1 MGDTHVSIVPRQA
14 HEPGVPQVVGEEVLR
29 GLGGLSCDPCVQAS
43 CGLHAI
49 PGEQEGC
56 LPTVAVLEGQEEVWV
71 LAIHVQGVI
80 EVRMLSC

>member
-1 MGDTHVSIVPRQA
+1 M
-14 HEPGVPQVVGEEVLR
+14 VGEEVLR

-56 LPTVAVLEGQEEVWV
+56 LPTVAVLEGQEGVWV
-71 LAIHVQGVI
+71 LAVHVQSMI
-80 EVRMLSC
+80 QVRMVSY

>member
-49 PGEQEGC
+49 PGGQEGC
-56 LPTVAVLEGQEEVWV
+56 LPTVAVLEGLEEVWV

-80 EVRMLSC
+80 EVRMISY